1 MVNKKW
7 GGSHCFQ
14 HLEAHEIHPN
24 PWRFRQVLAVPA
36 ASFETSPAPL
46 RCRASPNRWHLQS
59 HPAPRS
65 WGRCWA
71 AGGWK
76 LWQLWE
82 SWPMICCIC
91 TKIGLKDAMS
101 NDMIWWYMMIW
112 MESNYGRN
120 CDWHLDGC
128 SKLNK
133 INGMPSRTLFC
144 WLGHRRCRGLD
155 Q

>member
-1 MVNKKW
+1 MLYNVYIYILILVKFVNNIWTTHMFMLHKKW

-14 HLEAHEIHPN
+14 HLEAHEIHPTS
-24 PWRFRQVLAVPA
+24 RGVSRHGLAVPA

-65 WGRCWA
+65 WRRCWGLLGA
-71 AGGWK
+71 AG
-76 LWQLWE
+76 LLE
-82 SWPMICCIC
+82 SYDSYGRVGPWFALKVC

-120 CDWHLDGC
+120 CD
-128 SKLNK
+128 
-133 INGMPSRTLFC
+133 
-144 WLGHRRCRGLD
+144 
-155 Q
+155 